1 MAKTTNSKKH
11 NWRAYGRQDG
21 TVVCDDCN
29 LACDVNDLIVDEL
42 SQTLKELKEE
52 IDDGKR
58 SHSMAVISGAI
69 DNKIEEIKR

>member
-42 SQTLKELKEE
+42 TKALEELKDE
-52 IDDGKR
+52 IGKQQPDPDYY
-58 SHSMAVISGAI
+58 AQAI